1 MDANTVEAILAYKNF
16 GILPVK
22 FKSTKSNFVAVCK
35 KYEVVSGV
43 LYRDSKPVLLSD
55 DLESIWSELHG
66 NSFYPA

>member
-1 MDANTVEAILAYKNF
+1 MDAEKAEAILDYKQYGVF
-16 GILPVK
+16 PVK

-55 DLESIWSELHG
+55 DLERIWSELHST
-66 NSFYPA
+66 SFYPA